1 MTPFRK
7 IAITVFW
14 LVTAGVG
21 VPAVAQEFKSGE
33 LSIDRPWMRATPAG
47 AKVAAG
53 YMTIMNKGAAPDR
66 LIGASTSAAGR
77 VEVHEMAMKDAVM
90 TMRPVPGGLAIEPGK
105 SVTLA
110 PGGYHLMFMELK
122 AQLKQ
127 GDKIPATLEFE
138 KAGKV
143 NVTFDVQSV
152 GAQAPASGHPGHKM

>member
-7 IAITVFW
+7 IAIAVFW

-21 VPAVAQEFKSGE
+21 AAVAQEFKSGE

-77 VEVHEMAMKDAVM
+77 VEVHEMAMKDAEM
-90 TMRPVPGGLAIEPGK
+90 TMRPVPGDWR
-105 SVTLA
+105 SS
-110 PGGYHLMFMELK
+110 
-122 AQLKQ
+122 
-127 GDKIPATLEFE
+127 LE
-138 KAGKV
+138 
-143 NVTFDVQSV
+143 N
-152 GAQAPASGHPGHKM
+152 P

>member
-1 MTPFRK
+1 MTPFSK
-7 IAITVFW
+7 IAIAVFW

-21 VPAVAQEFKSGE
+21 AAVAQEFKSGE
-33 LSIDRPWMRATPAG
+33 LSIDRPWMHATPAG

-77 VEVHEMAMKDAVM
+77 VEVHEMAMKDAEM

-110 PGGYHLMFMELK
+110 PGGYHLMLMELK
-122 AQLKQ
+122 AHKQ

-138 KAGKV
+138 KAGNV

-152 GAQAPASGHPGHKM
+152 GARAPTSAHPGHKM